1 MANTTNYY
9 DKNLPRKELLQELE
23 TWELKFHERVEEQVA
38 EDTESKEAQ
47 LEKLTEYSEQR
58 VKEKE
63 AELKELVTLSL
74 EKVLVSLV
82 SEDEDGIVANSLFR
96 RFNTKMLI
104 MFCPRKLV
112 VNTAQYHAEKLLD
125 IINEGWEL

>member
-58 VKEKE
+58 LKEKE